1 MSKATENT
9 QTTTTSTVFTQ
20 RKKMKRL
27 SNPVIPKGKIDYTP
41 KSERKE
47 QEITLSFKP
56 CIICNKQIE
65 EGYYAR
71 WGNGGVC
78 SKTCNEAQ
86 SLKPLYPEH
95 GSTS

>member
-1 MSKATENT
+1 
-9 QTTTTSTVFTQ
+9 
-20 RKKMKRL
+20 MKRM
-27 SNPVIPKGKIDYTP
+27 SNPVIPQKTVDYTP
-41 KSERKE
+41 RSEKKE
-47 QEITLSFKP
+47 QEVILSFKP
-56 CIICNKQIE
+56 CIVCSKQIG

-78 SKTCNEAQ
+78 SKTCNEIQ